1 MSAID
6 EEEAREWRAKFREE
20 FEEEDRK
27 RAQAVDHRRAASDAR
42 GSSRAQRDREAEIS
56 AMRDEVRAEFY
67 LERGYQLYTDST
79 GRELWLS
86 PEEYQYRTTRRR
98 KRKKRRRI
106 EIVTPRRQTALY
118 FMAMLAIAVLM
129 GLALVHN

>member
-1 MSAID
+1 LSAID
-6 EEEAREWRAKFREE
+6 DEEAREWRARFREE
-20 FEEEDRK
+20 FVDEDRK
-27 RAQAVDHRRAASDAR
+27 RAEAVDSRRVAADAR
-42 GSSRAQRDREAEIS
+42 GSSRTQREREAELS

-86 PEEYQYRTTRRR
+86 PEEYEYRTTRRR

-106 EIVTPRRQTALY
+106 EIVTPQRQTALY
-118 FMAMLAIAVLM
+118 FFAMLAIAVLM
-129 GLALVHN
+129 GLALVHT